1 MRLQHR
7 SNLSNRKSPERARP
21 RAQQRGEL
29 GVWRRTKRL
38 AGLDIAAPEDGRAP
52 ADCRPLAKHRTGMTI
67 MKTAP
72 ILLLLLLSA
81 SAVFAQSA
89 DDYFHG
95 GAQFYISNNVAQAKQ
110 FATNGLKLFPND
122 VKLKK
127 LYDLLNQQQQS
138 QQNQQQQQQQQQD
151 KDQQNQQQQKQNQQ
165 QKQQSQSKD
174 QQNQPDQ
181 NQQKQDEQKQ
191 AEQKQA
197 EQKQAEQKKQEEQQ
211 KKAQQEQQK
220 AADKKDQPD
229 KDQKDQNGQE
239 KAVPGQMTPEEAKRL
254 LDAQKDSEQL
264 LQLKPKTKPNDPNRP
279 LKDW

>member
-1 MRLQHR
+1 MRLPPR
-7 SNLSNRKSPERARP
+7 SNHSNRNT
-21 RAQQRGEL
+21 L
-29 GVWRRTKRL
+29 
-38 AGLDIAAPEDGRAP
+38 
-52 ADCRPLAKHRTGMTI
+52 

-72 ILLLLLLSA
+72 ILLLLALA
-81 SAVFAQSA
+81 APAVFAQSA

-110 FATNGLKLFPND
+110 FATNGLKLYPND

-127 LYDLLNQQQQS
+127 LYDLLNQQQQQQS

-151 KDQQNQQQQKQNQQ
+151 KDQQNQQQQKENQQ

-174 QQNQPDQ
+174 QQKQQDQ
-181 NQQKQDEQKQ
+181 DQQKQDEQKS
-191 AEQKQA
+191 
-197 EQKQAEQKKQEEQQ
+197 AEQKKQEEQQ
-211 KKAQQEQQK
+211 KKNQQEQQK
-220 AADKKDQPD
+220 AAEKKDQQD

>member
-1 MRLQHR
+1 MRLPPR
-7 SNLSNRKSPERARP
+7 SNHSNRNT
-21 RAQQRGEL
+21 L
-29 GVWRRTKRL
+29 
-38 AGLDIAAPEDGRAP
+38 
-52 ADCRPLAKHRTGMTI
+52 

-72 ILLLLLLSA
+72 ILLLLALSA
-81 SAVFAQSA
+81 PAVFAQSA

-110 FATNGLKLFPND
+110 FATNGLKLYPND

-127 LYDLLNQQQQS
+127 LYDLLNQQQQQQS

>member
-1 MRLQHR
+1 MTLPLL
-7 SNLSNRKSPERARP
+7 SNLSQNRSNKMGAHASRVPCSAS
-21 RAQQRGEL
+21 
-29 GVWRRTKRL
+29 RRTPSSRHNFASNL
-38 AGLDIAAPEDGRAP
+38 RGQSRPAQTPNQPDSYFPDSCLFVSIRGLTAALWLGLLLAAP
-52 ADCRPLAKHRTGMTI
+52 
-67 MKTAP
+67 
-72 ILLLLLLSA
+72 
-81 SAVFAQSA
+81 AVFAQSA

-110 FATNGLKLFPND
+110 FATNGLKLYPND

-127 LYDLLNQQQQS
+127 LYDLLNQQQQQQS
-138 QQNQQQQQQQQQD
+138 QQQQQQQQQQD

-181 NQQKQDEQKQ
+181 DQQKQDEQKS
-191 AEQKQA
+191 
-197 EQKQAEQKKQEEQQ
+197 AEQKKQEEQQ

-220 AADKKDQPD
+220 AADKKDQQD

-239 KAVPGQMTPEEAKRL
+239 KAIPGQMTPEEARRL

-264 LQLKPKTKPNDPNRP
+264 LQLKPKNKPNDPNRP

>member
-1 MRLQHR
+1 M
-7 SNLSNRKSPERARP
+7 SI
-21 RAQQRGEL
+21 RGL
-29 GVWRRTKRL
+29 T
-38 AGLDIAAPEDGRAP
+38 AAFWIG
-52 ADCRPLAKHRTGMTI
+52 
-67 MKTAP
+67 
-72 ILLLLLLSA
+72 LLLLA
-81 SAVFAQSA
+81 APAVFAQSA

-110 FATNGLKLFPND
+110 FATNGLKLYPND

-127 LYDLLNQQQQS
+127 LYDLLNQQQQQQS

-174 QQNQPDQ
+174 QQKQPDQ
-181 NQQKQDEQKQ
+181 DQQKQDEQKS
-191 AEQKQA
+191 
-197 EQKQAEQKKQEEQQ
+197 AEQKKQDEQQ

-220 AADKKDQPD
+220 AADKKDQSD
-229 KDQKDQNGQE
+229 KDKDKSEQG
-239 KAVPGQMTPEEAKRL
+239 VPGQMSPEEAKRL

-264 LQLKPKTKPNDPNRP
+264 LQLKPKTQPNDPNRP